1 MQFRSDVKKQAKR
14 IMQSQ
19 DYSAMRASSSA
30 ALMTTSSHTHN
41 GYIRPSGDLGSG
53 WFGLAFNHGYWCS
66 LFVVSRIRELE
77 EENRQLKL
85 QNEKQ
90 QALMNKYRERWE
102 KLKESAK
109 KRRAQ
114 PEQVR
119 TCFRLWQWLYAD
131 LTHWHLHRNPHLPA
145 VLIRHVPRIIWSSQH
160 Y

>member
-14 IMQSQ
+14 IMQSH

-30 ALMTTSSHTHN
+30 ALMTTSNTHN
-41 GYIRPSGDLGSG
+41 GYIRPSGDLGKDG
-53 WFGLAFNHGYWCS
+53 FGLVFDPCYWYLAFA
-66 LFVVSRIRELE
+66 VSRIRELE
-77 EENRQLKL
+77 EENRQLKI

-119 TCFRLWQWLYAD
+119 MRFLLVMIDSGSNIVDIHVGVSFFQQCLYNMFS
-131 LTHWHLHRNPHLPA
+131 R
-145 VLIRHVPRIIWSSQH
+145 
-160 Y
+160 